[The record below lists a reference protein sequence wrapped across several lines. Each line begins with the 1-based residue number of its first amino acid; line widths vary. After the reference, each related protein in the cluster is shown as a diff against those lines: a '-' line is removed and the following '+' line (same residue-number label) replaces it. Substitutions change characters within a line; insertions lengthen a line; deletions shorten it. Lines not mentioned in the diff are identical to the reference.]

1 MTMSLR
7 YIFFPFWCQFDI
19 TKNYTNFTKCY
30 TCDMCINK
38 KPKSLKVH
46 QLSCASIKDKI
57 YILNQIWEI
66 LFTEVNNN
74 DYNSFL
80 VTLCLVECQQNTA
93 WRKDSR
99 TNTSNFY
106 FNVKCKAL
114 KDTQYFLVESVEKW
128 F

>member
-1 MTMSLR
+1 M
-7 YIFFPFWCQFDI
+7 
-19 TKNYTNFTKCY
+19 
-30 TCDMCINK
+30 NK

-80 VTLCLVECQQNTA
+80 VTLCLVECQQNILLEE
-93 WRKDSR
+93 K
-99 TNTSNFY
+99 
-106 FNVKCKAL
+106 
-114 KDTQYFLVESVEKW
+114 TQEQILQISTLM
-128 F
+128 

>member
-1 MTMSLR
+1 
-7 YIFFPFWCQFDI
+7 
-19 TKNYTNFTKCY
+19 
-30 TCDMCINK
+30 MCINK

-93 WRKDSR
+93 
-99 TNTSNFY
+99 
-106 FNVKCKAL
+106 
-114 KDTQYFLVESVEKW
+114 
-128 F
+128 